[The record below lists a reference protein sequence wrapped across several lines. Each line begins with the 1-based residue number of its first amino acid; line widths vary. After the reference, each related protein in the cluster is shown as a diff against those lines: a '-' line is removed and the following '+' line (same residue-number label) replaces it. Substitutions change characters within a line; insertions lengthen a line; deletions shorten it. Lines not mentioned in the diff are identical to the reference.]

1 MRAIIK
7 RAFEPVGRLID
18 IPNELKPLQQAVG
31 GYLEAV
37 TLASDL
43 AILCDEEG
51 RLKGKI
57 HNCTICGYEFVGT
70 ILAVGVS
77 GEEFADVPITLEQWE
92 RMVTGTGGE
101 DA

>member
-1 MRAIIK
+1 MKAIIK

-43 AILCDEEG
+43 AVLCDEEG

-70 ILAVGVS
+70 ILAVGVD
-77 GEEFADVPITLEQWE
+77 GDEFTDVPLTLEQWE
-92 RMVTGTGGE
+92 RLTNGAA
-101 DA
+101 DI

>member
-1 MRAIIK
+1 MKVIIK
-7 RAFEPVGRLID
+7 RTFEPVGRLID
-18 IPNELKPLQQAVG
+18 IPNELKPLQEAVG

-43 AILCDEEG
+43 TILCDEDG

-70 ILAVGVS
+70 ILAVGVD
-77 GEEFADVPITLEQWE
+77 GEEFTDVPIDLNTWE
-92 RMVTGTGGE
+92 GMIQ
-101 DA
+101 

>member
-1 MRAIIK
+1 MKVIIK
-7 RAFEPVGRLID
+7 RTFEPVGRLID
-18 IPNELKPLQQAVG
+18 IQNELKPLQEAVG

-43 AILCDEEG
+43 TILCDEDG

-57 HNCTICGYEFVGT
+57 HNCTFAGYEFVGT

-77 GEEFADVPITLEQWE
+77 GDEFTDVPIGLDTWE
-92 RMVTGTGGE
+92 GMIQ
-101 DA
+101 